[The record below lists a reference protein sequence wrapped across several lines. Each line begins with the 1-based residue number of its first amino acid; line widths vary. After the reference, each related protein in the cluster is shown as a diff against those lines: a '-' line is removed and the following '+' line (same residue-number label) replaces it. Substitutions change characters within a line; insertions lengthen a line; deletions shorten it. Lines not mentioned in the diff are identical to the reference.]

1 MQDTC
6 SPLSVFSVSRVF
18 EKAAPPSIRSRET
31 SLQNGRQKAGRQIER
46 ERERGGTNAKIR
58 WKATHQFDREWK
70 AKRECDSIDVG
81 VRVRQ
86 RGKRTVVDA
95 SAPKYLKRKTGREEY
110 EKRKRKKRKEE
121 KNESALFH
129 EERSLSRGVSPIRTR
144 STTSNCEP
152 AYFLSAVRSL
162 SFPPRAASRWMIV
175 VKKGA
180 EPPRCRGFVKA
191 FSAMLDGR
199 TSIGTITNALY
210 RSSRGCVQDTE
221 RIVARKG
228 SNVCRNETIWQ
239 THAQNKKREGQQDA
253 IGRHV
258 GRKRLVYRP
267 ADWRVL

>member
-175 VKKGA
+175 VKKRGRA
-180 EPPRCRGFVKA
+180 TPLPRFRQSFFGDARRSDQYRHDNKRFV
-191 FSAMLDGR
+191 
-199 TSIGTITNALY
+199 SILAWVCAGH
-210 RSSRGCVQDTE
+210 
-221 RIVARKG
+221 RK
-228 SNVCRNETIWQ
+228 NR
-239 THAQNKKREGQQDA
+239 REEG
-253 IGRHV
+253 
-258 GRKRLVYRP
+258 
-267 ADWRVL
+267 